1 MLKPI
6 VILHGW
12 GSDLKKWQP
21 LKKTLQ
27 TQGFKVFLPSLP
39 GFGKQS
45 IFAPMSTQDYT
56 NWLDKYL
63 TTKKLSQINLV
74 GHSFGGQIAIN
85 FTANYPQKVNKLILI
100 NSAGIRN
107 KLSLKRLVFTPIAKL
122 GKIFFTLPPFCFIK
136 SLAQHTFYRFLRET
150 DYYQA
155 SPAMKQTLKKI
166 LTEDQQDQ
174 MRKITRP
181 TLILWSQHD
190 TYTPLADGQLT
201 NKLIKKS
208 QLKVIPKATHGL
220 PFHQP
225 QAVAKKILWFI
236 S

>member
-1 MLKPI
+1 MPKPI

-12 GSDLKKWQP
+12 GSASKKWTP
-21 LKKTLQ
+21 LKKILASKSLKI
-27 TQGFKVFLPSLP
+27 FVPSLP
-39 GFGKQS
+39 GFNKQP
-45 IFAPMSTQDYT
+45 IFAPMSIQDYA
-56 NWLDKYL
+56 NWLAKYL
-63 TTKKLSQINLV
+63 KTKKLSKINLV

-85 FTANYPQKVNKLILI
+85 FTAKHPQKVNKLILI

-107 KLSLKRLVFTPIAKL
+107 KASLKRLVFTPIAKL
-122 GKIFFTLPPFCFIK
+122 GKTFFTLPPFCFFK
-136 SLAQHTFYRFLRET
+136 SLAQHAFYRFLREP

-155 SPAMKQTLKKI
+155 SPVMKQTLKKI

-181 TLILWSQHD
+181 TLILWAEKD

-201 NKLIKKS
+201 NQLIKKS

>member
-1 MLKPI
+1 MSKPI

-12 GSDLKKWQP
+12 GSASKKWTP
-21 LKKTLQ
+21 LKKILASK
-27 TQGFKVFLPSLP
+27 GIKVFVPTLP
-39 GFGKQS
+39 GFGEKS
-45 IFAPMSTQDYT
+45 ISTPMSTKDYA
-56 NWLDKYL
+56 NWLIKYL
-63 TTKKLSQINLV
+63 KTNQLSKINLI

-85 FTANYPQKVNKLILI
+85 FTAQHPSKVNKLILI

-107 KLSLKRLVFTPIAKL
+107 KASLKRLVFTPIAKL
-122 GKIFFTLPPFCFIK
+122 GKTFFTIPPFCFFK
-136 SLAQHTFYRFLRET
+136 SLAQHAFYRFLRET

-166 LTEDQQDQ
+166 LTEDQQIE

-181 TLILWSQHD
+181 TLILWAEKD

-201 NKLIKKS
+201 NQLIKKS
-208 QLKVIPKATHGL
+208 QFKVIPKATHGL

-225 QAVAKKILWFI
+225 QVVAKKILWFI